1 MGVETYPRADMTEET
16 VAFVAVRAAKDA
28 VLETSETMF
37 ASGVRNELV
46 ALRTPTFAPPTTLSF
61 PLLKRPEFTVRE

>member
-1 MGVETYPRADMTEET
+1 MTEET

-37 ASGVRNELV
+37 ASGVMKDVL
-46 ALRTPTFAPPTTLSF
+46 ALRTSTFAPPVQVKR
-61 PLLKRPEFTVRE
+61 PLLLRPEFT